1 MALFLCHIIYLIF
14 VLSLF
19 FEEIICCNIWVFQY
33 VIPCF
38 HLSLK
43 MRFLY
48 LLLIYPMFLTGQ
60 SLEGTNGLFKIPSA
74 IIAPDGFSYIGASFY
89 PKGYY
94 ELYGTAQEFDGMP
107 TFITL
112 SLYDRVEFMF
122 RYTHQLGQEVN
133 PVTKY
138 FPDRMFTLRYNVVR
152 ESERYPALTIGLH
165 DVSEALGGTSA
176 TPWFLATYLVATKSY
191 DLNQFVFTPTVG
203 YAYDLIDP
211 NRIQAQVF
219 NGFFG
224 GVEFSLKSVS
234 NLSFISE
241 YDSEGINVAFKT
253 TFLNHI
259 HFSLGLLDLK
269 SPAGFVTYRFNLSNR

>member
-1 MALFLCHIIYLIF
+1 MKLTFFLFAF
-14 VLSLF
+14 
-19 FEEIICCNIWVFQY
+19 
-33 VIPCF
+33 P
-38 HLSLK
+38 
-43 MRFLY
+43 Y
-48 LLLIYPMFLTGQ
+48 LLFSQ

-74 IIAPDGFSYIGASFY
+74 YIAPDGHSYIGASFY

-112 SLYDRVEFMF
+112 SLFDRVEFMF

-138 FPDRMFTLRYNVVR
+138 FPDRMFTLRYNVVK
-152 ESERYPALTIGLH
+152 ESGRYPALTIGLH

-191 DLNQFVFTPTVG
+191 NLNQFVFTPTVG

-211 NRIQAQVF
+211 NRIQVQVF

-224 GVEFSLKSVS
+224 GIEFSLRSIN
-234 NLSFISE
+234 NLSLVSE

-253 TFLNHI
+253 TLFDHI

-269 SPAGFVTYRFNLSNR
+269 SPAGFLTYRFNLSSR